1 MSASVFLAACSPR
14 RGGNSDVAAALL
26 QESTAAHCVV
36 RRIADQNVRPCIS
49 CGYCDGHPG
58 ECSLDGPEDGAREMF
73 RLLCSTSLTVVVS
86 PVYFYHVPA
95 QAKAWIDRT
104 QRFWTCG
111 QKPGRG
117 RRMTAVLLGA
127 RPRGEKLFE
136 GAERTL
142 RYMALAAGLEW
153 LEPLRLYGLDEVGA
167 LAGNREAVERLRA
180 YAAALPVGETR

>member
-1 MSASVFLAACSPR
+1 
-14 RGGNSDVAAALL
+14 
-26 QESTAAHCVV
+26 
-36 RRIADQNVRPCIS
+36 
-49 CGYCDGHPG
+49 
-58 ECSLDGPEDGAREMF
+58 
-73 RLLCSTSLTVVVS
+73 
-86 PVYFYHVPA
+86 
-95 QAKAWIDRT
+95 
-104 QRFWTCG
+104 
-111 QKPGRG
+111 
-117 RRMTAVLLGA
+117 MTAVLLGA